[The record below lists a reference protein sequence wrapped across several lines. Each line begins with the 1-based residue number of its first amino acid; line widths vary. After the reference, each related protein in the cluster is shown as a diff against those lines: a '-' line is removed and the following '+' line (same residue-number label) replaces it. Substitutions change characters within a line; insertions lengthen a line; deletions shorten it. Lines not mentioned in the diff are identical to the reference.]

1 MIRIKRGSAARKKHK
16 KIIKLNKSFRGSHS
30 KLFRTAN
37 QQNKKALTYSYSGRR
52 LKKRVMRTLWIKR
65 INNNKDNIKY
75 SIFRKLLKER
85 KILINRKILSKIV
98 ELDSKTISVITT

>member
-30 KLFRTAN
+30 RLFRTAN
-37 QQNKKALTYSYSGRR
+37 QQNKKSLAYSYSGRR

-65 INNNKDNIKY
+65 INNNTNTIKY
-75 SIFRKLLKER
+75 NIFRKLLKER
-85 KILINRKILSKIV
+85 NILLNRKVLSKII
-98 ELDSKTISVITT
+98 ELDFKTISVITK